1 MNGKKALLSFGASSL
16 FIIIFNALFFII
28 GGADHPASVWFAYA
42 MIHFAY
48 LMMVATPYFTTKSK
62 VTEEISLPLVG
73 LSGLYLLAELAI
85 GLIFMALRPE
95 SLTAELVIQIL
106 VTGIYLVILLV
117 LMHSNEHT
125 VEAVQ
130 EREAEA
136 AYLAELAALDAD
148 IRTLVAGASRKVLLF
163 GDRFPFLYFAQE
175 YGLSHYAA
183 FSGCSD
189 ESEVSAATVAFLIDK
204 VKAEKIPVVFT
215 VELSS
220 GRIADSI
227 CSATG
232 AQKRMLHSVSNVSS
246 DEFGAGATY
255 LSLMRQNLA
264 ALAEAL
270 R

>member
-95 SLTAELVIQIL
+95 SLTAELV
-106 VTGIYLVILLV
+106 YLVILLV

-136 AYLAELAALDAD
+136 AYLKHS
-148 IRTLVAGASRKVLLF
+148 ASRVKLLM
-163 GDRFPFLYFAQE
+163 GKSADAAANKAVERVYDLIHAAPTRSTDSAKELEQQILDLIRHLEAAV
-175 YGLSHYAA
+175 YAN
-183 FSGCSD
+183 D
-189 ESEVSAATVAFLIDK
+189 
-204 VKAEKIPVVFT
+204 AEKTCAVAKQITAYV
-215 VELSS
+215 
-220 GRIADSI
+220 
-227 CSATG
+227 
-232 AQKRMLHSVSNVSS
+232 
-246 DEFGAGATY
+246 DE
-255 LSLMRQNLA
+255 RNRRVQA
-264 ALAEAL
+264 AN
-270 R
+270 